1 MYKIRNLEGFLGRR
15 LGTFKNGLPLTK
27 NVLKPLT
34 KSVSILLKL
43 TAASTTDAVIQKKMF
58 RSDITTSVIS
68 NKEINNIMK
77 LVQSHE
83 YAGLLIKGVS
93 EAIKNEAKEHITGF
107 LGMLLDTLDTSLLG
121 NMLAGRGAI
130 TTRADKRTI
139 RSGEGTIRA
148 VQDF

>member
-1 MYKIRNLEGFLGRR
+1 MYKIRKLEGFLGR
-15 LGTFKNGLPLTK
+15 LPGPFKTGLSLMK

-34 KSVSILLKL
+34 KSVLIPLKL

-68 NKEINNIMK
+68 NKEINK

-93 EAIKNEAKEHITGF
+93 EAIKNEAKEHIGGF

-139 RSGEGTIRA
+139 RSSERTIRA
-148 VQDF
+148 GQDF

>member
-107 LGMLLDTLDTSLLG
+107 LGMLLDTLGTSLLG

>member
-15 LGTFKNGLPLTK
+15 LGTFKTGLSLTK

-34 KSVSILLKL
+34 KSVSISLKL
-43 TAASTTDAVIQKKMF
+43 TATSTTDAVIKKKKF
-58 RSDITTSVIS
+58 RSGITTSVIS

-93 EAIKNEAKEHITGF
+93 KAIKNEAKEHIAGF
-107 LGMLLDTLDTSLLG
+107 LGTLLDTLDTSLLG
-121 NMLAGRGAI
+121 NMFAGRGVI
-130 TTRADKRTI
+130 TTRADKRAI